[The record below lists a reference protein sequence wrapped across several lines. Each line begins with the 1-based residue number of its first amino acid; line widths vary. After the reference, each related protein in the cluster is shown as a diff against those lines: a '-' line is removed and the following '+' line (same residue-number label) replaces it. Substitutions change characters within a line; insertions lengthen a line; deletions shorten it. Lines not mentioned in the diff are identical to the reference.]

1 MRLIVR
7 NELRLSASV
16 RTPGVGRVPGPSA
29 AGDARRAWIEALFG
43 EHLPRTRQ
51 RRDAAIDVLAADRSV
66 WALLHQARHS
76 MAETTATIERLARR
90 ALAEVEPLR
99 AA

>member
-16 RTPGVGRVPGPSA
+16 RTPAVGRVPGPRA

>member
-7 NELRLSASV
+7 SDLRVSAALPV
-16 RTPGVGRVPGPSA
+16 PPVGPVPGPCA
-29 AGDARRAWIEALFG
+29 AGEARRAWIEALFG